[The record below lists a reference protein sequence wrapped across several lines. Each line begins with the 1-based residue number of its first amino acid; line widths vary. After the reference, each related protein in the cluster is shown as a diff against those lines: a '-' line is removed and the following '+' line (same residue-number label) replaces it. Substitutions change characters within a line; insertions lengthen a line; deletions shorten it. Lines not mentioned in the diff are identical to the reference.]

1 MVKIMSEI
9 TSSAPIVTPRVVE
22 RESAVA
28 PKKSQ
33 GSDFSQKSTAV
44 VSEGAGDR
52 AIDKIA
58 LESKLADKAV
68 DVTSV
73 TISPKRLSELVEQL
87 KASMPEKSG
96 LQFRIDE
103 VLDRPIVSVIDE
115 ASGAVIRQ
123 LPSEEVVRAA
133 HNIEY
138 MRGILFDD
146 YS

>member
-1 MVKIMSEI
+1 MSEI
-9 TSSAPIVTPRVVE
+9 TSSAPIVAPRVVE
-22 RESAVA
+22 REPVVA

-33 GSDFSQKSTAV
+33 ASDSTPEPASV
-44 VSEGAGDR
+44 VSKGAGER
-52 AIDKIA
+52 AIEKIA
-58 LESKLADKAV
+58 LESNLADKAV

>member
-1 MVKIMSEI
+1 MSEI
-9 TSSAPIVTPRVVE
+9 SSSAPNAAPRVVE
-22 RESAVA
+22 REVALA
-28 PKKSQ
+28 PKKNPVVNPPVIESIP
-33 GSDFSQKSTAV
+33 D
-44 VSEGAGDR
+44 VSEGSGER
-52 AIDKIA
+52 AIEKIA
-58 LESKLADKAV
+58 VESGLANKAV

-87 KASMPEKSG
+87 KASMPEQSG
-96 LQFRIDE
+96 LKFRIDE
-103 VLDRPIVSVIDE
+103 ILDRPIVSVIDE